1 MKRLL
6 IVLTLILATA
16 FTAGAQTYGYLDT
29 KKILD
34 KMPEYIAAQA
44 HLDQLSEGY
53 KAEID
58 EQMKRVEDMFNRYQL
73 EKPRLGESQRMMR
86 ENEIIALE
94 RDVKEKQRLIFGQ
107 DGSLSKMTEEKM
119 APIRTKVQ
127 KAVEAVAAETGSGII
142 FDLALTQGVIFTN
155 TRFALTDRVLR
166 KLNLK

>member
-142 FDLALTQGVIFTN
+142 FDLALTQGGIFTN
-155 TRFALTDRVLR
+155 PRFDLTDRLLR

>member
-44 HLDQLSEGY
+44 QLDQLSEGY
-53 KAEID
+53 QAEID
-58 EQMKRVEDMFNRYQL
+58 EQMKRVEDMFNRYQM
-73 EKPRLGESQRMMR
+73 EKPRLGESQRMIR
-86 ENEIIALE
+86 ENEIIAME

-119 APIRTKVQ
+119 APIRTRVQ
-127 KAVEAVAAETGSGII
+127 KAVEAVAAETGSAII

-155 TRFALTDRVLR
+155 PRFDLTDRVLR

>member
-6 IVLTLILATA
+6 IVLTLVLATA
-16 FTAGAQTYGYLDT
+16 LTAGAQTYGYLNT
-29 KKILD
+29 QKILD
-34 KMPEYIAAQA
+34 KMPEYIAAQTQ
-44 HLDQLSEGY
+44 LDQLSEGY
-53 KAEID
+53 QAEID
-58 EQMKRVEDMFNRYQL
+58 EQRKQVEEMFNRYQM
-73 EKPRLGESQRMMR
+73 EKPRLGESQRMIR

-142 FDLALTQGVIFTN
+142 LDLALTQGVIFTN
-155 TRFALTDRVLR
+155 PKYDLTERVLR

>member
-34 KMPEYIAAQA
+34 KMPEYVAAQA
-44 HLDQLSEGY
+44 QLDQLSEGY
-53 KAEID
+53 QSEID
-58 EQMKRVEDMFNRYQL
+58 EQMKRVEDMFNRYQM
-73 EKPRLGESQRMMR
+73 EKPRLGESQRMIR

-155 TRFALTDRVLR
+155 PRFDLTDRVLR